1 MLVKQGLLQCTI
13 IAGLSAIAA
22 LVTYWIKPPP
32 PAAVRLVCD
41 PALLASDEICLQ
53 TVIAEWRN
61 DCIWVDARRR
71 VDWEKNG
78 LPGSILLTT
87 ADGENFDRLLEQA
100 FPVLAEKQKRV
111 VVYCNDVGCGTSREI
126 AKRLRDYQLVP
137 EVRALHGGWETLS
150 QAGMIPQP
158 K

>member
-1 MLVKQGLLQCTI
+1 MVKGLFQQCAI
-13 IAGLSAIAA
+13 IVGLSATAA
-22 LVTYWIKPPP
+22 VATYLIKPPP
-32 PAAVRLVCD
+32 PAAARIVCD
-41 PALLASDEICLQ
+41 PAALANDEICLQ
-53 TVIAEWRN
+53 TVIEAWHN

-71 VDWEKNG
+71 VDWEKDG

-87 ADGENFDRLLEQA
+87 ADGESFDRLLEQA

-137 EVRALHGGWETLS
+137 EVRALHGGWKALS
-150 QAGMIPQP
+150 EAGMIPP
-158 K
+158 RK